1 MRIDIIT
8 LFPEVFGPL
17 YSSIP
22 SRAQK
27 KGALELHLHWLR
39 EFGLGSHHQ
48 VDDTPFGGGP
58 GMVLKCE
65 PIFECLDGIGQSE
78 DRLVIYPTPQGT
90 PFKQEHALELSH
102 HSHLVFLCGHYEGV
116 DQRVRD
122 ALVDR
127 EYSLGDYVLSSGEL
141 ATMVMADAVIRLLP
155 GVIKPESYEQD
166 SFFRGRLDHPH
177 YTKPA
182 SYRGM
187 NVPDVLLS
195 GHHKKIDEW
204 RARKAAEITERIRP
218 DLSNQN
224 SSSI

>member
-1 MRIDIIT
+1 MRIDVVT

-17 YSSIP
+17 QSSIP
-22 SRAQK
+22 ARAQK

-65 PIFECLDGIGQSE
+65 PIFECLDTLPQSE
-78 DRLVIYPTPQGT
+78 DRLVVYPTPQGT
-90 PFKQEHALELSH
+90 PFQQKHAIELSKV
-102 HSHLVFLCGHYEGV
+102 SHLVFLCGHYEGV

-122 ALVDR
+122 QLVDR

-141 ATMVMADAVIRLLP
+141 ASMVMADSVIRLLP
-155 GVIKPESYEQD
+155 GVIKAESYEQD
-166 SFFRGRLDHPH
+166 SFFRGGLDHPH

-182 SYRGM
+182 SYRGLE
-187 NVPDVLLS
+187 VPEVLLS

-204 RARKAAEITERIRP
+204 RSQRARETTERVRP
-218 DLSNQN
+218 DLL
-224 SSSI
+224 